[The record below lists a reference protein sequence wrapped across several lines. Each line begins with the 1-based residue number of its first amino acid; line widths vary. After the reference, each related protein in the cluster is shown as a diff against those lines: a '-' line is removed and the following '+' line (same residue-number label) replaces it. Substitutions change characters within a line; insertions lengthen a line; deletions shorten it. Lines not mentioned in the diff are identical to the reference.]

1 MRRRRHSSR
10 RRAPH
15 LALVSS
21 MAILL
26 TACANSTTPVIE
38 RPNLPAA
45 PAEFGKPVD
54 LPAATKGA
62 SLKVFALE
70 NRAAAAQANRRLE
83 ADAVFYESVRKEFGA
98 KE

>member
-1 MRRRRHSSR
+1 MRRHRPNSPQWPR
-10 RRAPH
+10 

-26 TACANSTTPVIE
+26 TGCANSTPPVIE
-38 RPNLPAA
+38 RPRLPAA

-54 LPAATKGA
+54 LPAVTKGA
-62 SLKVFALE
+62 SLRVFALE

-83 ADAVFYESVRKEFGA
+83 ADAAFYESVRNEFGA
-98 KE
+98 K